1 MADNSTP
8 DPPKAPIPVVA
19 TSFAYPLQILP
30 IALRS
35 RVPVKIVAIGSSSTA
50 GKDPVIPYPYRL
62 ERFLRATYDNK
73 FPPDEHRIINV
84 LNRGKGGEE
93 APKER
98 DRLKTDVLD
107 EQPAMVIWQIG
118 TNGAWKG
125 TPSVREIE
133 MALNEG
139 LAMLPK
145 DKMDIVLMDPQFVPT
160 LVAPGPVRQRTIE
173 IVDVIERAAAYAK
186 VNLFRRFELMRGWY
200 EIEQVSF
207 DTMLDPQDRDRVHQ
221 SDWSTDRV
229 AGELARVIAEAVE
242 ATSKTSPPTAPPTL
256 AVPPPTS

>member
-1 MADNSTP
+1 
-8 DPPKAPIPVVA
+8 
-19 TSFAYPLQILP
+19 
-30 IALRS
+30 
-35 RVPVKIVAIGSSSTA
+35 
-50 GKDPVIPYPYRL
+50 
-62 ERFLRATYDNK
+62 
-73 FPPDEHRIINV
+73 
-84 LNRGKGGEE
+84 
-93 APKER
+93 
-98 DRLKTDVLD
+98 
-107 EQPAMVIWQIG
+107 
-118 TNGAWKG
+118 
-125 TPSVREIE
+125 

-173 IVDVIERAAAYAK
+173 IVDVIERAAANAK